1 MPSQLHDSAGR
12 HHDALDLHHLAR
24 LLLQTRL
31 TCRLMQHNWS
41 CMFVFPHL
49 SLCFLHT
56 SVRFLPPIRAGHHPA
71 SLAIGRLVGMRLHF
85 LILLRLSSCCG
96 EKGSSICASFVLFSA
111 HVVTFFC
118 NPNAWYTVS
127 RLKSCAR
134 DRLKL
139 RINSFKVETR
149 NLYCRLAVVPLH
161 ILCLIALMA
170 WCFLSF
176 PFLISVLPE
185 INYFPYFGS
194 EGVIILY

>member
-1 MPSQLHDSAGR
+1 MAKVGFSIKVSETRAHEFFFPFLSRPLKHFVALNADQRVDVAVDHIGAIDDGDGLTGERVRRCMSSTMPTQSDEEALLPLLRTLPMPSQLHDSAGR
-12 HHDALDLHHLAR
+12 HHAR

-118 NPNAWYTVS
+118 NPNA
-127 RLKSCAR
+127 
-134 DRLKL
+134 
-139 RINSFKVETR
+139 
-149 NLYCRLAVVPLH
+149 
-161 ILCLIALMA
+161 
-170 WCFLSF
+170 
-176 PFLISVLPE
+176 
-185 INYFPYFGS
+185 
-194 EGVIILY
+194 